1 MDIQRIG
8 ILSIGEMGAACAR
21 LFREKGARVVTVI
34 SGRSERTRALAR
46 NAGVEAVE
54 HANALLDASD
64 LILSLVTPSSA
75 MTVCREV
82 AEAMKGRTGSPIF
95 IDANPTSPMIAEKM
109 AELITSSGGRFIDG
123 AIIGSAAEV
132 GRSTA
137 LYVSG
142 PGADG
147 LKHLEQYG
155 LRVKVL
161 GEKVGQASALKIFN
175 AGLNKGMAALLTE
188 LLMGASKAGIL
199 DEVVDL
205 YNGGFRDIVKRM
217 DGFLTGMSQHARRR
231 SEEMIELEDTLR
243 HGGMEPVMTPAIRD
257 LLSGIASVHLDPI
270 EPAPNSYRVLLS
282 RLAEKKFLLT
292 RGADG
297 RGAIS

>member
-21 LFREKGARVVTVI
+21 LFREHGARVMTVLN
-34 SGRSERTRALAR
+34 GRSERTQALDR
-46 NAGVEAVE
+46 DAGVEAVE
-54 HANALLDASD
+54 HVKVLLDASD

-82 AEAMKGRTGSPIF
+82 AEAMRGRTGSPVF
-95 IDANPTSPMIAEKM
+95 IDANPTSPMVAEQM

-123 AIIGSAAEV
+123 AIIGSAADV

-175 AGLNKGMAALLTE
+175 AGLNKGMAALLIE
-188 LLMGASKAGIL
+188 FLVGASKAGIL

-217 DGFLTGMSQHARRR
+217 DGFLAGMSQHARRR
-231 SEEMIELEDTLR
+231 SEEMTELEDTLR
-243 HGGMEPVMTPAIRD
+243 HWGVEPVMPPAIRE
-257 LLSGIASVHLDPI
+257 LLARMAALGLDPI
-270 EPAPNSYRVLLS
+270 TPAPGAYRALIGAVVDNGF
-282 RLAEKKFLLT
+282 LA
-292 RGADG
+292 R
-297 RGAIS
+297 R